1 MKNRNIEI
9 LDCTLRDGGYY
20 NNWNFN
26 QNLIQDYLL
35 AIAKTNIKYVE
46 LGFRFS
52 EKDKIKGPTAYT
64 TEKLINSLRIPKNL
78 LIGVMVNAGDLL
90 TNKSSALKNCKKI
103 FENLKKSKI
112 KFVRFACHYEE
123 GFYLK
128 DCISWLKENDIL
140 VCINIMQISEINK
153 TK

>member
-64 TEKLINSLRIPKNL
+64 TEKLINSLRIPKNVL
-78 LIGVMVNAGDLL
+78 NA
-90 TNKSSALKNCKKI
+90 I
-103 FENLKKSKI
+103 
-112 KFVRFACHYEE
+112 
-123 GFYLK
+123 
-128 DCISWLKENDIL
+128 
-140 VCINIMQISEINK
+140 
-153 TK
+153 